1 MEEVHRTIGSS
12 QLHHEF
18 SPDYRGI
25 LNSNI
30 KCARLLKEF
39 SVDDDRPVVFFLHGY
54 NTSFEQ
60 ALHQTRKLSAEIG
73 GSVTLALWSWASLG
87 LKSGYLAD
95 LDHIQL
101 GMHSATRFLN
111 SLTPDVRVGQ
121 FQVLSHSMGGNL
133 AMHFASEAKKNGLQ
147 LSNLIFVAADIERRK
162 FIRAHRDGI
171 FGSAHRTIY
180 AADDDIALQVSR
192 SVRPNSP
199 PRVGHGGNEILVLSG
214 LDSIDTSMVTT
225 GFSLRH
231 SHAFDIKEAF
241 EDLRLLLVDHK
252 QAHERNLKK
261 QIKNVLPYWII
272 LSK

>member
-30 KCARLLKEF
+30 KCAKLLKEF

-133 AMHFASEAKKNGLQ
+133 AMHFASEASSLAI
-147 LSNLIFVAADIERRK
+147 LSLWQRILSEENSSELIV
-162 FIRAHRDGI
+162 
-171 FGSAHRTIY
+171 
-180 AADDDIALQVSR
+180 
-192 SVRPNSP
+192 
-199 PRVGHGGNEILVLSG
+199 
-214 LDSIDTSMVTT
+214 T
-225 GFSLRH
+225 GFS
-231 SHAFDIKEAF
+231 EA
-241 EDLRLLLVDHK
+241 LTGLYMRLTM
-252 QAHERNLKK
+252 
-261 QIKNVLPYWII
+261 I
-272 LSK
+272 